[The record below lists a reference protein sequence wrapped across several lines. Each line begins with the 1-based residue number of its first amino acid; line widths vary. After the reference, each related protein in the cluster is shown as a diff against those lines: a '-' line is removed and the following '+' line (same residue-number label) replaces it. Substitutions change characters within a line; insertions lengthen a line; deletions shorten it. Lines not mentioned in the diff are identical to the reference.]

1 MHPDGVRSAKVLI
14 WLQFK
19 KSSESINRSGA
30 APGLTY
36 GWSKPLERERS
47 DIELVQAVKSGERKA
62 FSELVIRHQRSLL
75 RLTLRF
81 TREQAL
87 AEDIVQE
94 SFIKAYQKI
103 ELFEG
108 RASFKSW
115 LYQIAMNTAKNRFRE
130 RGLDLI
136 NIEDTQ
142 LGVDPGA
149 EQGLL
154 KVDLQKTIREE
165 IERLPEKQ
173 RIALTLRIFEDMSF
187 KEIAEIMKCP
197 YDTAKANYRHAL
209 LKLRERLEENQ
220 SVAGW
225 DSIIGELENAWDGTA
240 APASRAHRVNSGSEA
255 EQ

>member
-1 MHPDGVRSAKVLI
+1 MTRT
-14 WLQFK
+14 
-19 KSSESINRSGA
+19 KSD
-30 APGLTY
+30 L
-36 GWSKPLERERS
+36 
-47 DIELVQAVKSGERKA
+47 ELVQDVKSGDRKA

-94 SFIKAYQKI
+94 SFLKAYQKLG
-103 ELFEG
+103 LFEA

-115 LYQIAMNTAKNRFRE
+115 LYQIAMNTAKNKFRE
-130 RGLDLI
+130 RGLDLM

-149 EQGLL
+149 EQGLVKADIQQAL
-154 KVDLQKTIREE
+154 RAE
-165 IERLPEKQ
+165 IDKLPDKQ
-173 RIALTLRIFEDMSF
+173 RMALTLRIFEDLSF
-187 KEIAEIMKCP
+187 KEIAEIMSCP

-209 LKLRERLEENQ
+209 LKLRERLESED

-225 DSIIGELENAWDGTA
+225 DQFIGQETSAWDGA
-240 APASRAHRVNSGSEA
+240 APAASSKHSEV